1 MVHVQQPTSLTQE
14 TFPKVGSFPELPT
27 AEKQVFKKHDNVLGI
42 LCSNCN
48 IVPMNSMGSLIGHK
62 AKFI

>member
-1 MVHVQQPTSLTQE
+1 MAHVQQPTSLTQA
-14 TFPKVGSFPELPT
+14 TFPKVGSFPALPT
-27 AEKQVFKKHDNVLGI
+27 SEKQVFKKQENVLGI

-48 IVPMNSMGSLIGHK
+48 NVPMNSMGSLIDNN